1 MWYSQV
7 SGIDVVHEQLRLAA
21 QECEHLRP
29 DCPLALTGSRRH
41 PCKGSAH
48 PVVSQTRSHPGRE
61 CAHLRQDCANICA
74 RTAPT
79 SAPGLRP
86 HLRQDCAHIC
96 MEAGYPTV
104 AADAVVADTM
114 LYTGAQR
121 HDRAVRAITMP
132 GGTVRTSASFVSLR
146 WPARLTTCSTLGYSC
161 LRPCCAFGHA
171 LHITRRRGTD
181 ATRLKC
187 GCERNGKPACPCR
200 TSLESRTLTLS
211 PACT

>member
-1 MWYSQV
+1 M
-7 SGIDVVHEQLRLAA
+7 VHEQLRLAA

-61 CAHLRQDCANICA
+61 CAHLRQDCA
-74 RTAPT
+74 
-79 SAPGLRP
+79 
-86 HLRQDCAHIC
+86 HIC

-104 AADAVVADTM
+104 AADAAVADTM

-121 HDRAVRAITMP
+121 HDRAARAITMP